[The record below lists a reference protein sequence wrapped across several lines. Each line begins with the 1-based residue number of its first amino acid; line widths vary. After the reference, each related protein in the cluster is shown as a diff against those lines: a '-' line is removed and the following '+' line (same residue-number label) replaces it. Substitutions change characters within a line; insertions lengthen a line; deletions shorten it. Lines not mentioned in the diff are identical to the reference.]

1 MNIEQLINNL
11 KICANARV
19 VPFIQGS
26 PGIGKSDAVKQIA
39 ARNRFKLIDIRLS
52 QCDPTDLNGLPKLD
66 GERSTYLPF
75 DTFPLEGEPLPKGY
89 NGWLLFLDEINAAPR
104 SLQAAAYKLVLD
116 RKVGNHNLHP
126 NVVIMCA
133 GNKET
138 DNAVVNPLSTAL
150 RSRFINLVVEPDYE
164 NWLKWAYNLPEDR
177 AMDFRIQAFIS
188 WKGNDG
194 LYNFKPE
201 NTSDVYACPRTW
213 EFMNRILKTIGDKAN
228 LRDYTELLYGTV
240 GNIAEEF
247 ISYADYCT
255 KLPPFKDILD
265 GTAYDSFKNKHF
277 KIDEKFLLCNY
288 VSAHTKEITTA
299 KETANVIKF
308 LDLFGEE
315 FGIPFY
321 AGIYQKNPALMQMPQ
336 IPNKVKD
343 LAIWLTK

>member
-315 FGIPFY
+315 FGIY
-321 AGIYQKNPALMQMPQ
+321 SLKIHS
-336 IPNKVKD
+336 
-343 LAIWLTK
+343 